1 MNRKFKLALTALL
14 GFSAACSTVKNTPKE
29 QPSDKDSTVVE
40 DRPHIRVMYGVP
52 APENRRNI
60 PYAQPKESVK
70 EELDPVYE
78 RPQDTPETELE
89 QKKTA
94 PAESAE

>member
-1 MNRKFKLALTALL
+1 MNRNFKLALAALL
-14 GFSAACSTVKNTPKE
+14 GFSTACSTVKNTPKE

-60 PYAQPKESVK
+60 PYAQPKDSTRDQ
-70 EELDPVYE
+70 LDPVHE
-78 RPQDTPETELE
+78 RPVDDMPEAKPSKSENE
-89 QKKTA
+89 K
-94 PAESAE
+94 